1 MPQTWKP
8 LACPSLAPQIQGL
21 HTGPLK
27 YHPDNSTLIAK
38 LGRSPGPGNPQ
49 PAPAGSSLPKPPAP
63 TSYLG
68 FSFCE
73 SSSPFFGEGGGSSCQ
88 AAKQLCVQANSCVRS
103 LSSSPPEGREEGPE
117 PSNPSE
123 PCVLEQNLEND
134 EDGTQTSPE
143 PDGGA
148 GTRSGPGGAPPRI
161 LLAPCFCLLSPGPCS
176 VLQLTSLSPLTS
188 CPTRD
193 SYTGSPVLHPTL
205 VPASP
210 THPTRLFILRKPPAL
225 EFLFTLS
232 LLSAPYSAGTLSSSL
247 CTIPQ
252 DAITTSIPKGPL
264 AHLPLPPR
272 RAHLSCRDSG
282 RTSIRSS
289 QWSFSTISSSTQR
302 SYNACCR

>member
-27 YHPDNSTLIAK
+27 YHPDNSTLIPK
-38 LGRSPGPGNPQ
+38 LGRSPGPGSPQ

-73 SSSPFFGEGGGSSCQ
+73 SSNPFYGEGGGQREQLSSGQ
-88 AAKQLCVQANSCVRS
+88 SNSCVSRQTAAWARFLPLHQRGGRKGLSPVTLLRPVFWNRTWRTMRMEPRPLRS
-103 LSSSPPEGREEGPE
+103 RMGE
-117 PSNPSE
+117 PAPGQGQ
-123 PCVLEQNLEND
+123 V
-134 EDGTQTSPE
+134 GTHP
-143 PDGGA
+143 
-148 GTRSGPGGAPPRI
+148 I

-176 VLQLTSLSPLTS
+176 GLHLTSLSSLTS

-210 THPTRLFILRKPPAL
+210 THPTRLFILQKPPAL
-225 EFLFTLS
+225 EFLFNPS
-232 LLSAPYSAGTLSSSL
+232 LLSAPYPAGNTQFQSL
-247 CTIPQ
+247 HHPPGRHHDSC
-252 DAITTSIPKGPL
+252 PKGSPCSPPL
-264 AHLPLPPR
+264 APSLGPFVLQGFWPNIHPQLPVVL
-272 RAHLSCRDSG
+272 
-282 RTSIRSS
+282 
-289 QWSFSTISSSTQR
+289 
-302 SYNACCR
+302 